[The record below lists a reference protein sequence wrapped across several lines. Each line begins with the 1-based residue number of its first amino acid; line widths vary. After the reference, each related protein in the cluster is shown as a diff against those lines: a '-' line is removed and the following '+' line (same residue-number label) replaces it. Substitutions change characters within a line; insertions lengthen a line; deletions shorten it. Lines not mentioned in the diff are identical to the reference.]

1 VIGRGGSHNRSST
14 AIQTPRGNTRLPVL
28 LYHHVGSVR
37 AGTFRSLTIPPKRFE
52 RQIRWLAEQHFSG
65 VSSSDLLG
73 WLREGRP
80 LRPHPVLLT
89 FDDGYA
95 DLADFAFPVLRRYGF
110 GAIVFLVS
118 GQIGKTNNWDEANG
132 SGTHRLLTTPQIHD
146 WRARGIEF
154 GAHGRTHADLT
165 LPETDVLGEVAGSAA
180 DLEELLGQKAS
191 SFAYPHGAVNA
202 AARASVVRFF
212 DLAFTARSGL
222 NDARTDGYLLHRSM
236 VQPDDRLLDLRC
248 RVTIGLSPVESLRGA
263 VRFRTRMRAAGRLLQ
278 RRL

>member
-1 VIGRGGSHNRSST
+1 VIDPGGSHNKSSR
-14 AIQTPRGNTRLPVL
+14 AIQPPRGRTRLPVL
-28 LYHHVGSVR
+28 LYHHVGPVR
-37 AGTFRSLTIPPKRFE
+37 AGTYPSLTIPPKRFE
-52 RQIRWLAEQHFSG
+52 RQIRWLADHHFTA
-65 VSSSDLLG
+65 VSSFDLLE

-80 LRPHPVLLT
+80 LPTRPVLLT

-110 GAIVFLVS
+110 GAIAFLVS

-132 SGTHRLLTTPQIHD
+132 SGTHRLLTTAQIRD
-146 WRARGIEF
+146 WSARGIEF
-154 GAHGRTHADLT
+154 GAHGRTHVDLT
-165 LPETDVLGEVAGSAA
+165 LPRTDVLGEVAGSAA

-191 SFAYPHGAVNA
+191 SFAYPHGAFDA
-202 AARASVVRFF
+202 GARTSVVRFF

-222 NDARTDGYLLHRSM
+222 NDVQTDGYLLHRTM

-263 VRFRTRMRAAGRLLQ
+263 VRFRTRMRAA
-278 RRL
+278 RRLVQRQF